1 MAAGFKSFSSE
12 DGGPDDGSG
21 GFKSSSSEDG
31 GPDNGS
37 GGFPISSSTM
47 AQLNLF
53 DSMVWND
60 LKC

>member
-31 GPDNGS
+31 PDDGS
-37 GGFPISSSTM
+37 GGFKKSSSKSH
-47 AQLNLF
+47 LK
-53 DSMVWND
+53 SMVWND
-60 LKC
+60 LKW

>member
-31 GPDNGS
+31 GPDDGS
-37 GGFPISSSTM
+37 GGFPSSSSKTH
-47 AQLNLF
+47 LNLS